1 MEIDPIYV
9 DCIVRRWEEYTHKPA
24 LLSGDGRSFKE
35 LSQERFKEA
44 A

>member
-1 MEIDPIYV
+1 MEIDPTYV

-24 LLSGDGRSFKE
+24 SLSGDGRSFE
-35 LSQERFKEA
+35 EVSRERLKEA